1 MHIIIQKIFI
11 SKLLY
16 NVLYKEGV
24 EMNELVKAMLKT
36 MFSSPIYW
44 IIVIIGIAA
53 YIVMKIRE
61 SKIAKESY
69 KCPRCGGQLQIKNGR
84 YGKFIG
90 CKNYPYCQYTRN
102 IKYK

>member
-1 MHIIIQKIFI
+1 
-11 SKLLY
+11 
-16 NVLYKEGV
+16 
-24 EMNELVKAMLKT
+24 MNELVKAMLKT

-69 KCPRCGGQLQIKNGR
+69 KCPRCGGVLVRRNGK
-84 YGKFIG
+84 YGEFIG
-90 CKNYPYCQYTRN
+90 CSNFPKCRFTIR
-102 IKYK
+102 K